1 MLCFFDVDPHVEMG
15 GACNLPTPTAK
26 ISMDTLKNSTH
37 SFIIRI
43 WLEEIAVDAE
53 SAKWR
58 GSITHVPSGKRRYF
72 EVLKDIKPFIS
83 PFLQQMGIDSSNIR

>member
-1 MLCFFDVDPHVEMG
+1 MLFYIDRDVEMG
-15 GACNLPTPTAK
+15 GACQPLLP
-26 ISMDTLKNSTH
+26 ISMDSPKNSTH

-43 WLEEIAVDAE
+43 WLEETAADAE

-72 EVLKDIKPFIS
+72 EKMKDIKPFIS
-83 PFLQQMGIDSSNIR
+83 PYLLQMGVDSSNIR